1 MSQPKPYD
9 PNAMLDTI
17 LAKLHLRNDAALSRL
32 LEIQAPVISKIRHH
46 RMPVSGALLVRIHE
60 ATGLSVRTLQDLM
73 GDRRG
78 KFRLSPA
85 QGRTGASAAS
95 ISGAQSG
102 ASGGGAE

>member
-17 LAKLHLRNDAALSRL
+17 LVKLQLRNDAALSRL

-73 GDRRG
+73 GDRRS
-78 KFRLSPA
+78 KFRLAWA
-85 QGRTGASAAS
+85 QGRAGAPTAEP
-95 ISGAQSG
+95 SGA
-102 ASGGGAE
+102 ASGGGE

>member
-9 PNAMLDTI
+9 PNTMLDTI
-17 LAKLHLRNDAALSRL
+17 LVKMQLRNDAALSRL

-73 GDRRG
+73 GDRRS
-78 KFRLSPA
+78 KFRLSSA
-85 QGRTGASAAS
+85 QGRAGAPTGESP
-95 ISGAQSG
+95 G
-102 ASGGGAE
+102 ASGGVAE

>member
-17 LAKLHLRNDAALSRL
+17 MAKMQLRNDAALSRL

-60 ATGLSVRTLQDLM
+60 ATGLSVRNLQDLM

-85 QGRTGASAAS
+85 QGRAAGAGAA
-95 ISGAQSG
+95 
-102 ASGGGAE
+102 GGAE

>member
-17 LAKLHLRNDAALSRL
+17 LVKLQLRNDAALSRL

-73 GDRRG
+73 GDRRR
-78 KFRLSPA
+78 KFRLSSA
-85 QGRTGASAAS
+85 QGRIDTTSG
-95 ISGAQSG
+95 GAQ
-102 ASGGGAE
+102 

>member
-1 MSQPKPYD
+1 MSQLKSYD

-17 LAKLHLRNDAALSRL
+17 LVKMQLRNDAALSRL

-73 GDRRG
+73 GDRRH
-78 KFRLSPA
+78 KFRLSSA
-85 QGRTGASAAS
+85 QGRIGS
-95 ISGAQSG
+95 QQ
-102 ASGGGAE
+102 GGAE

>member
-17 LAKLHLRNDAALSRL
+17 LAKMQLRNDAALSRL

-60 ATGLSVRTLQDLM
+60 ATGLSVRNLQDLM

-85 QGRTGASAAS
+85 QGRAGAAA
-95 ISGAQSG
+95 A
-102 ASGGGAE
+102 AAGGAE

>member
-17 LAKLHLRNDAALSRL
+17 LVKLQLRNDAALSRL

-60 ATGLSVRTLQDLM
+60 ATGLSVRALQDLM
-73 GDRRG
+73 GDRRS
-78 KFRLSPA
+78 KFRLSST
-85 QGRTGASAAS
+85 QGRAGAPTGESPGAS
-95 ISGAQSG
+95 
-102 ASGGGAE
+102 SGGGD

>member
-17 LAKLHLRNDAALSRL
+17 LVKMQLRNDAALSRL

-73 GDRRG
+73 GDRRS
-78 KFRLSPA
+78 KFRLSSA
-85 QGRTGASAAS
+85 QGR
-95 ISGAQSG
+95 
-102 ASGGGAE
+102 GGAPAGGDE

>member
-1 MSQPKPYD
+1 MSQSKPYD

-17 LAKLHLRNDAALSRL
+17 LAKLQLRNDAALSRL

-73 GDRRG
+73 GDRRS
-78 KFRLSPA
+78 KFRLSSA
-85 QGRTGASAAS
+85 QGRGGASTGAAPDA
-95 ISGAQSG
+95 
-102 ASGGGAE
+102 ASGGGE

>member
-17 LAKLHLRNDAALSRL
+17 LAKMQLRNDAALSRL

-73 GDRRG
+73 GDRRS
-78 KFRLSPA
+78 KFRLSSA
-85 QGRTGASAAS
+85 QGRAGAPGGAAPD
-95 ISGAQSG
+95 
-102 ASGGGAE
+102 ASGGGE

>member
-17 LAKLHLRNDAALSRL
+17 LAKLQLRNDAALSRL

-73 GDRRG
+73 GDRRS
-78 KFRLSPA
+78 KFRLSSA
-85 QGRTGASAAS
+85 QGRAA
-95 ISGAQSG
+95 AQ
-102 ASGGGAE
+102 GGGAGGAE